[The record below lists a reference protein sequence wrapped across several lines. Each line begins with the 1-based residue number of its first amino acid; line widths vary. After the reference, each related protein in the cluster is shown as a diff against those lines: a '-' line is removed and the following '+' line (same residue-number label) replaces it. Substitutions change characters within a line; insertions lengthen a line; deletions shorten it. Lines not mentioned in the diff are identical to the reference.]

1 MHMTISATFNDQS
14 WCTAFCRA
22 SLNEWGAMKEKEISD
37 RKELE
42 SINDEMFHSF
52 DPDDASW
59 ITGGIITI
67 TRCSTGGSQ
76 QDVQADVDIEL

>member
-1 MHMTISATFNDQS
+1 
-14 WCTAFCRA
+14 
-22 SLNEWGAMKEKEISD
+22 MKEKEISD

-52 DPDDASW
+52 DPDNASW
-59 ITGGIITI
+59 IAGGIITI
-67 TRCSTGGSQ
+67 TKCSTGGSQ